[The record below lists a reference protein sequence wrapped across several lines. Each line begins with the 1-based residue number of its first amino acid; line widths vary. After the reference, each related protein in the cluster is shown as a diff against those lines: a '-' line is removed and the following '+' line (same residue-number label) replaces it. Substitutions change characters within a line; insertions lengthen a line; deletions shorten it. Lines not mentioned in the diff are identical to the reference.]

1 MSDRDGKGSAACQ
14 PLDARGEPQEL
25 RAATPRNDTS
35 RPRQRRGPTGRAGVG
50 TLHHRGAIALGI
62 AGALA
67 LAGSARAKADDA
79 LPPPPPRLRSTADL
93 DGMYAWLGPSGAAA
107 RIDGGWYSSWGGGV
121 QLVRIRERAALGV
134 VGAWLSG
141 IHYAGRDGGRVAL
154 EGVVGTRRLLG
165 PMVGVG
171 LGPVVE
177 LGLRHHPWPGAQV
190 SAWLFAG
197 ISPYV
202 RVGVVSGA
210 GAYVEAGVQVSLP
223 ARRW

>member
-1 MSDRDGKGSAACQ
+1 MPGPIARRYAESRSERGGNGSTANQTAE
-14 PLDARGEPQEL
+14 ARGGPQEL
-25 RAATPRNDTS
+25 RAASALGAVAALWLT
-35 RPRQRRGPTGRAGVG
+35 GPTMA
-50 TLHHRGAIALGI
+50 A
-62 AGALA
+62 
-67 LAGSARAKADDA
+67 ADDA
-79 LPPPPPRLRSTADL
+79 RPPPTPRLRSTADL
-93 DGMYAWLGPSGAAA
+93 DGMYVWLGPSGAAA

-121 QLVRIRERAALGV
+121 QLVRVRERARLGV

-154 EGVVGTRRLLG
+154 EGMVGTRLLG
-165 PMVGVG
+165 PMVGIG

-197 ISPYV
+197 ISPYL
-202 RVGVVSGA
+202 RLGVVANA
-210 GAYVEAGVQVSLP
+210 GIYVEAGLQLSLP